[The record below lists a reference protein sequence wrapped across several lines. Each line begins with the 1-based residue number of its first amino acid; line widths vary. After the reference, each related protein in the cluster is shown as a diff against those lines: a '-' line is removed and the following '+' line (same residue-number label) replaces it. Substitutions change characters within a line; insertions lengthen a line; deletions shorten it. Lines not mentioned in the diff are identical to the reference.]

1 MVENVEDLHN
11 FTQFKLLTTEGI
23 KKCQN
28 INNEEKNGQT
38 IILDKY
44 NSRDVSI
51 IMNSLKSFNY
61 MRMSKNE
68 NLNNLDIFFKNI
80 KQNKEVHN
88 KALAILNSRLINK

>member
-1 MVENVEDLHN
+1 MVENVGDLHN
-11 FTQFKLLTTEGI
+11 FIQFKLLASDGI

-28 INNEEKNGQT
+28 INNEERNGQI

-51 IMNSLKSFNY
+51 IMNSLKTFNY
-61 MRMSKNE
+61 LRMNNKE

-80 KQNKEVHN
+80 KNNKEVHN
-88 KALAILNSRLINK
+88 KALAMFNSRLNNK